1 MSKTTIQIS
10 KETLDLLKSQKITK
24 RESYE
29 EVLIRIINKERI

>member
-1 MSKTTIQIS
+1 MIKTTISIS
-10 KETLDLLKSQKITK
+10 KDTLTLLKSQKITK